1 MLSIKRVAEAI
12 GAAWRFLTGEA
23 DAAREAISRVF
34 EDNFDGL
41 AVVGEDGR
49 IIAASRVASQLLL
62 GTGNGS
68 IVGRV
73 ASDILPA
80 PILKAVQQAFA
91 DGRRGVP
98 SPMALA
104 QIGDLRRGGYIV
116 QYVVNLSEL
125 DGPSGPLPRRV
136 VHLTFWD
143 ETERRQ
149 REEELVFVGTH
160 DHVTGALTRDE
171 LVRIVNSA
179 LDGNRSRAAGLSILL
194 LDLSRFKA
202 VNSTLGH
209 AQGDALL
216 KMVVSRIR
224 AAGIDSVARLAG
236 DRFAMV
242 RHGRFSTDET
252 QDFCD
257 QLIERLILP
266 YTLGG
271 QKVIIGASIGLTHS
285 DVSGYDPEV
294 LMSHADVALDA
305 AKALPGNNFR
315 TFTPEMDQR
324 LKEHQA
330 MDVALRQARERRQL
344 SIIYQPQCALE
355 GGVLVG
361 VEALVRWEHPEL
373 GIVPPERFIPAAEEN
388 GEIVEI
394 GRWVLQEACREAAGW
409 PFQTRL
415 AVNVSPVQFEF
426 VDIVAEVKEAL
437 GLSGLPA
444 HRLDLEI
451 TEGMLLAT
459 ASHIVDTLH
468 QLRGLGVGIALDD
481 FGTGYSSLSYL
492 GRLPVDKIKID
503 RSFIASL
510 PGDAEASAI
519 VRAVMTLSETL
530 NKVVI
535 AEGVEGA
542 DQAWMLRMMGCRIG
556 QGHYFGRARSGP
568 EMAKWFEDGSADRAA
583 AG

>member
-23 DAAREAISRVF
+23 EAAREAISRVF

-41 AVVGEDGR
+41 AVIGEDGR

-62 GTGNGS
+62 GAGNGN

-73 ASDILPA
+73 ASDILPE
-80 PILKAVQQAFA
+80 PILRAVQQAFA
-91 DGRRGVP
+91 EGRRGVP

-160 DHVTGALTRDE
+160 DHVTGALTRGE
-171 LVRIVNSA
+171 LVRIVNAA
-179 LDGNRSRAAGLSILL
+179 LSGNRSRAVGLSILL

-202 VNSTLGH
+202 LTLE
-209 AQGDALL
+209 QTRSDALL
-216 KMVVSRIR
+216 KLVVSRIR

-242 RHGRFSTDET
+242 RYGRLLADEMRG
-252 QDFCD
+252 FCEK
-257 QLIERLILP
+257 LIERLVLP
-266 YTLGG
+266 YALGG
-271 QKVIIGASIGLTHS
+271 QNAIIGVSIGFTHT
-285 DVSGYDPEV
+285 DLSGYDPEV
-294 LMSHADVALDA
+294 LMSHADVALEA
-305 AKALPGNNFR
+305 AKDLPGNSFCA
-315 TFTPEMDQR
+315 FTPEMDRR
-324 LKEHQA
+324 LKEHHA
-330 MDVALRQARERRQL
+330 MDIALRQARGLGQL

-361 VEALVRWEHPEL
+361 VEALVRWAHPEL
-373 GIVPPERFIPAAEEN
+373 GIVSPERFIPAAEEN

-437 GLSGLPA
+437 SLSGLPA

-451 TEGMLLAT
+451 TEGMLLAK
-459 ASHIVDTLH
+459 ASHIVDTLRR
-468 QLRGLGVGIALDD
+468 LRELGVGIALDD

-535 AEGVEGA
+535 AEGVEAA

-556 QGHYFGRARSGP
+556 QGHYFGRARSGSQ
-568 EMAKWFEDGSADRAA
+568 MAKWFEDGSAERAA